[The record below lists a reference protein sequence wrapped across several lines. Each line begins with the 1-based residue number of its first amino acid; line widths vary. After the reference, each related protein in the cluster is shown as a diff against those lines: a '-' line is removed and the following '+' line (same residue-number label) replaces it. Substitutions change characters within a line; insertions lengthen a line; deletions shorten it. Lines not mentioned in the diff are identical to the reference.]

1 MDSRKKIGVED
12 FIMLSEVTEDQVMKN
27 LQERHAQDT
36 IYVWPWIHFP
46 HSFLSLSYS
55 FIFGLPP
62 SFWSHVALLI

>member
-46 HSFLSLSYS
+46 HSSFLSLIPLS
-55 FIFGLPP
+55 LVCPPP
-62 SFWSHVALLI
+62 SGATWPY